1 MNSEWTCKC
10 DSIYPYR
17 VKQCTNEECRTQ
29 FDYMGVGEESNPEIF
44 KVKGQQWT
52 NYKQYLSEEQ
62 ASKVGDILEFG
73 VTYEKTADI
82 SKLKEALQ
90 HTIHF
95 VPTFAGRMIF
105 KRG

>member
-44 KVKGQQWT
+44 KVKGQ
-52 NYKQYLSEEQ
+52 
-62 ASKVGDILEFG
+62 
-73 VTYEKTADI
+73 
-82 SKLKEALQ
+82 
-90 HTIHF
+90 
-95 VPTFAGRMIF
+95 
-105 KRG
+105 